1 MMNIEVKSKVIELI
15 SARGPI
21 PGMTEDEKLGYMYLD
36 EGLVDSIGVVELVM
50 EIESALGVRLEPE
63 HMQSEEFRT
72 IGGLIRII
80 ERVRGA

>member
-1 MMNIEVKSKVIELI
+1 MSNEVKSKVLELL

-21 PGMTEDEKLGYMYLD
+21 PGKTEEEKLGYLYLD
-36 EGLVDSIGVVELVM
+36 EGLVDSIGVVEMVT

-63 HMQSEEFRT
+63 HMQSEDFRT

-80 ERVRGA
+80 ESQRGS